1 MEKIE
6 GDFSKFWRFDV
17 LPPINRLSWWWWWV
31 LVLVPD
37 PIHPERSRQL
47 MVLWSSK
54 ETPAIRVSGHWWIPK
69 ATMLVD
75 DDGGTVMSGM
85 VCAWWYDGEKMFE
98 PLLMKECR
106 MASVDDNHP
115 LWPEA
120 LSNTQ
125 LTLPTKKII

>member
-6 GDFSKFWRFDV
+6 GDFSTFWRFDI

-37 PIHPERSRQL
+37 PNHPERSRQL

-69 ATMLVD
+69 SRMLVD
-75 DDGGTVMSGM
+75 EEGGTVMSGM
-85 VCAWWYDGEKMFE
+85 VCAWWYDGESMFE
-98 PLLMKECR
+98 PLLMK
-106 MASVDDNHP
+106 
-115 LWPEA
+115 
-120 LSNTQ
+120 
-125 LTLPTKKII
+125 